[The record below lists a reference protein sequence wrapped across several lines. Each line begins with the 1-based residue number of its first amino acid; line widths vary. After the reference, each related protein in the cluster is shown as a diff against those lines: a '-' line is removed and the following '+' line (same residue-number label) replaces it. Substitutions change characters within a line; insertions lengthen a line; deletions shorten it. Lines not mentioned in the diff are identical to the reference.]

1 MFSRSNP
8 CIKNFAKKIDGVSHK
23 TKRLKID
30 HHARKP
36 TNNVAIYILFYKKGV
51 VHSTSDPRGCVVT
64 VLQCLATCNLVD
76 SPVGNDLSWLLY
88 YLARPQ
94 IAVGMDHIKN
104 RLNHLMTKI
113 NYPAEPLDPVEILKS
128 ICSFDIMSR

>member
-1 MFSRSNP
+1 MDQKL
-8 CIKNFAKKIDGVSHK
+8 CKINRHSVSYK
-23 TKRLKID
+23 TKCLKID

-36 TNNVAIYILFYKKGV
+36 TNNVAIYNSLFYKKGV
-51 VHSTSDPRGCVVT
+51 EHSITDPWGCMVM
-64 VLQCLATCNLVD
+64 VLQCLATFNLVD
-76 SPVGNDLSWLLY
+76 SPVGNDLSLLLY

-104 RLNHLMTKI
+104 RLNHLMAKI
-113 NYPAEPLDPVEILKS
+113 NYPAEPLDPVKILKS